1 MGFFDS
7 VLKAV
12 NKAVDFVGDIQ
23 DKANEA
29 YSNKPAEE
37 KAAAPKPAATTAP
50 TATPPAM
57 AYVADTITMKS
68 PEGIP
73 SRKCTYTFF
82 NGDDKADYEIEASV
96 SIDNRFHE
104 YNSGAAEFDVTYIY
118 APDYKENSDDILDWE
133 SGTPYIFVGH
143 DQMAS
148 NIHMAYNRKQ
158 PLPPKTSIQMVEGNN
173 KFICK
178 TTHSKFNE
186 KYVLYHFKRGIERK
200 MPYHMGAAIPENLV
214 GTPLEQIVL
223 DAADLMASTYLETIV
238 KETPVV
244 K

>member
-12 NKAVDFVGDIQ
+12 GKAVSSAVENQI
-23 DKANEA
+23 KPNEVN
-29 YSNKPAEE
+29 SNKPAEE
-37 KAAAPKPAATTAP
+37 KAAAPKPAATAP
-50 TATPPAM
+50 VAAQPAM
-57 AYVADTITMKS
+57 VADTITVNS

-73 SRKCTYTFF
+73 SRVCTYTFF
-82 NGDDKADYEIEASV
+82 NGDGNADYEIEASV

-104 YNSGAAEFDVTYIY
+104 YDSGAAEFDVTYIY

-133 SGTPYIFVGH
+133 SGTPYIFVGY

-148 NIHMAYNRKQ
+148 NILMAYNRKQ
-158 PLPPKTSIQMVEGNN
+158 PLPPKTSIQMVEGNS
-173 KFICK
+173 KIICK

-186 KYVLYHFKRGIERK
+186 KYVLYHFKRGVERR

-214 GTPLEQIVL
+214 GTPVEQIVL
-223 DAADLMASTYLETIV
+223 DAADLLASTYCETIV